1 MIPRISKGSSA
12 YGALSYDHG
21 KGRRD
26 EHENPHKVAGN
37 VPGRTWRERAKAIDN
52 HARTAR
58 AEVVKPLHRTS
69 LRVSET
75 DRKLTDREWKQVAN
89 EYIERMG
96 FEKCPWEA
104 TRHADDHIHITVNRV
119 QWDGKLA
126 STSHDYAK
134 AQAASRKI
142 EKTHGLEDAS
152 RKFKRERPEVSKGE
166 KESATRRQVKP
177 EREQLRDKLDAA
189 ERSSDGTRASYEE
202 KLTEQG
208 VKHRANVSKTTGRVS
223 GYSYGLDGHKD
234 ASNEQVWMKGSQLGK
249 DYSWNQTEKRLSDQQ
264 QTRTAPPADRTA
276 PPAERTDRRP
286 TTQHDAGQQ
295 RPVQSRTTEQTAA
308 NAPLTREQAQQEA
321 ARQAQQRRA
330 PNREE
335 QASRSGGTPPT
346 RRHLEGDAPD
356 NTRQES
362 SGQKGRTSV
371 PMNQQPEPSARTG
384 TTREQAQQE
393 AARQA
398 AERRESRQQRDQEK
412 GGNER

>member
-58 AEVVKPLHRTS
+58 ADVVKPLHRTS

-96 FEKCPWEA
+96 FDKCPWEA

-126 STSHDYAK
+126 NTSHDYAK

-166 KESATRRQVKP
+166 KESAARRQVKP
-177 EREQLRDKLDAA
+177 EREQLRDKLDTA
-189 ERSSDGTRASYEE
+189 ERTSDGTRASYEE

-249 DYSWNQTEKRLSDQQ
+249 DYSWNQTEKRLSEQQ
-264 QTRTAPPADRTA
+264 RTRTAQPAPERTTPPAD
-276 PPAERTDRRP
+276 RTDRRP
-286 TTQHDAGQQ
+286 TTQHEAGQQ
-295 RPVQSRTTEQTAA
+295 KPAQPRTAEKPAA
-308 NAPLTREQAQQEA
+308 KAPLTREQA
-321 ARQAQQRRA
+321 RDR
-330 PNREE
+330 
-335 QASRSGGTPPT
+335 
-346 RRHLEGDAPD
+346 
-356 NTRQES
+356 
-362 SGQKGRTSV
+362 
-371 PMNQQPEPSARTG
+371 
-384 TTREQAQQE
+384 AQQE
-393 AARQA
+393 VAQR
-398 AERRESRQQRDQEK
+398 RQQRDAPEQHRGPQETNHTDAK
-412 GGNER
+412 TDTRQTEKPPAGGTPQGMSQDAEKKPLSRDQARDKAQQEVAQRRQQREAPERNKEQGRER

>member
-58 AEVVKPLHRTS
+58 PDVVKPLHRTS

-89 EYIERMG
+89 EYVERMG

-152 RKFKRERPEVSKGE
+152 RKFRRERPEVSKGE

-177 EREQLRDKLDAA
+177 EREQLRDKIHAA
-189 ERSSDGTRASYEE
+189 ERTSNGTRASYEE

-208 VKHRANVSKTTGRVS
+208 VKHRANISKTTGRVS
-223 GYSYGLDGHKD
+223 GYSYGLDGHT
-234 ASNEQVWMKGSQLGK
+234 ASPKGDKSQPQEQVWFKGSQLGR
-249 DYSWNQTEKRLSDQQ
+249 DYSWNKTQARL
-264 QTRTAPPADRTA
+264 
-276 PPAERTDRRP
+276 AERQQEVSRPDRQAQGDR
-286 TTQHDAGQQ
+286 QGSA
-295 RPVQSRTTEQTAA
+295 VSSRAET
-308 NAPLTREQAQQEA
+308 PPMTREEARTEA
-321 ARQAQQRRA
+321 ARQAENRRQGRGREQREDIHEHRSVAGTSAAANNQEGKRESMAQQPDGQEQQEQKGMTREEARREAAAQAAQRREDRDR
-330 PNREE
+330 NSHEKD
-335 QASRSGGTPPT
+335 GY
-346 RRHLEGDAPD
+346 
-356 NTRQES
+356 
-362 SGQKGRTSV
+362 
-371 PMNQQPEPSARTG
+371 
-384 TTREQAQQE
+384 
-393 AARQA
+393 
-398 AERRESRQQRDQEK
+398 ER
-412 GGNER
+412 

>member
-58 AEVVKPLHRTS
+58 ADVVKPLHRTS

-166 KESATRRQVKP
+166 KESAARRQVKP
-177 EREQLRDKLDAA
+177 EREQLRDKIHAA
-189 ERSSDGTRASYEE
+189 ERTSNGTRASYEE

-208 VKHRANVSKTTGRVS
+208 VKHRVNISKTTGRVS
-223 GYSYGLDGHKD
+223 GYSYGLSGHT
-234 ASNEQVWMKGSQLGK
+234 ASPKGEQHQPQEQVWFKGSQLGR
-249 DYSWNQTEKRLSDQQ
+249 DYSWNKTQMRLAERQEEVRRPEKQAQGDSQGSAVSSRAE
-264 QTRTAPPADRTA
+264 APPM
-276 PPAERTDRRP
+276 
-286 TTQHDAGQQ
+286 
-295 RPVQSRTTEQTAA
+295 
-308 NAPLTREQAQQEA
+308 TREEARSEA
-321 ARQAQQRRA
+321 ARQAENRRQGRGREQREDVQEHRSVAGTSAAANNQEGKRESMAQQPDGQEQQEQKGMTREEARREAAAQAAQRREDRDR
-330 PNREE
+330 NSHEKD
-335 QASRSGGTPPT
+335 GY
-346 RRHLEGDAPD
+346 
-356 NTRQES
+356 
-362 SGQKGRTSV
+362 
-371 PMNQQPEPSARTG
+371 
-384 TTREQAQQE
+384 
-393 AARQA
+393 
-398 AERRESRQQRDQEK
+398 ER
-412 GGNER
+412 

>member
-26 EHENPHKVAGN
+26 EHENPHKIAGN

-58 AEVVKPLHRTS
+58 PDVVKPLHRTS

-89 EYIERMG
+89 EYIDRMG

-166 KESATRRQVKP
+166 KESAVRRQVKP

-189 ERSSDGTRASYEE
+189 ERASNGTRASYEE

-208 VKHRANVSKTTGRVS
+208 VEFRANVSKTTGRVS
-223 GYSYGLDGHKD
+223 GYSYGLDGHT
-234 ASNEQVWMKGSQLGK
+234 ASPKGEQHQPQEQVWFKGSQLGR
-249 DYSWNQTEKRLSDQQ
+249 DYSWNRTQTRLDEQQ
-264 QTRTAPPADRTA
+264 KTRTANGRPPAAENRRTT
-276 PPAERTDRRP
+276 PPETQASQPMTREQAHQEAVRRAAEREQRREP
-286 TTQHDAGQQ
+286 TTRSEEAAPQTPEISQMDTPKQSPQQHGQM
-295 RPVQSRTTEQTAA
+295 
-308 NAPLTREQAQQEA
+308 TREQAQQEA
-321 ARQAQQRRA
+321 VQR
-330 PNREE
+330 
-335 QASRSGGTPPT
+335 
-346 RRHLEGDAPD
+346 
-356 NTRQES
+356 
-362 SGQKGRTSV
+362 
-371 PMNQQPEPSARTG
+371 
-384 TTREQAQQE
+384 
-393 AARQA
+393 A
-398 AERRESRQQRDQEK
+398 AEREREQNQREQEREQ
-412 GGNER
+412 ER

>member
-58 AEVVKPLHRTS
+58 PDVVKPLHRTS

-89 EYIERMG
+89 EYIDRMG

-177 EREQLRDKLDAA
+177 EREQLRDRIHAA
-189 ERSSDGTRASYEE
+189 ERTSNGTRASYEE

-223 GYSYGLDGHKD
+223 GYSYGLDGHT
-234 ASNEQVWMKGSQLGK
+234 ASPKGDKSQPQEQVWFKGSQLGR
-249 DYSWNQTEKRLSDQQ
+249 DYSWNRTQLRLDAQKQQ
-264 QTRTAPPADRTA
+264 SAGRSVSALPSGQAFTREQAREAAALRA
-276 PPAERTDRRP
+276 AERRTRERP
-286 TTQHDAGQQ
+286 GASRSLGDNNGGINVPQEKSEPLQDGQ
-295 RPVQSRTTEQTAA
+295 
-308 NAPLTREQAQQEA
+308 LTREQARVEA
-321 ARQAQQRRA
+321 ARRA
-330 PNREE
+330 
-335 QASRSGGTPPT
+335 
-346 RRHLEGDAPD
+346 
-356 NTRQES
+356 
-362 SGQKGRTSV
+362 
-371 PMNQQPEPSARTG
+371 
-384 TTREQAQQE
+384 
-393 AARQA
+393 AARK
-398 AERRESRQQRDQEK
+398 QRARDNDQE
-412 GGNER
+412 RDR

>member
-37 VPGRTWRERAKAIDN
+37 VPGRTWRERAKAIDS

-58 AEVVKPLHRTS
+58 ADVVKPLHRTS

-89 EYIERMG
+89 EYIDRMG

-166 KESATRRQVKP
+166 KESAARRQVKP
-177 EREQLRDKLDAA
+177 ERDQLRDKLDAA
-189 ERSSDGTRASYEE
+189 ERTSDGTRASYEE

-208 VKHRANVSKTTGRVS
+208 VKYRANVSKTTGRVS
-223 GYSYGLDGHKD
+223 GYSYGLDGHT
-234 ASNEQVWMKGSQLGK
+234 ASPKGELHQPQEQVWFKGSQLGR
-249 DYSWNQTEKRLSDQQ
+249 DYSWNRTQTRLDEQQ
-264 QTRTAPPADRTA
+264 KTRTANGRPPAAENRRPAVETSVPAARTT
-276 PPAERTDRRP
+276 PPETQASQPMSREQAHQEAVRRAAEREQRSEP
-286 TTQHDAGQQ
+286 TTRSEEAAPQTLEISQMDTPKQTPQHGQM
-295 RPVQSRTTEQTAA
+295 
-308 NAPLTREQAQQEA
+308 TREQAQQEA
-321 ARQAQQRRA
+321 VQR
-330 PNREE
+330 
-335 QASRSGGTPPT
+335 
-346 RRHLEGDAPD
+346 
-356 NTRQES
+356 
-362 SGQKGRTSV
+362 
-371 PMNQQPEPSARTG
+371 
-384 TTREQAQQE
+384 
-393 AARQA
+393 A
-398 AERRESRQQRDQEK
+398 AEREREQNQREQEREQ
-412 GGNER
+412 ER

>member
-58 AEVVKPLHRTS
+58 PDVVKPLHRTS
-69 LRVSET
+69 LRVSDT

-89 EYIERMG
+89 EYIDRMG

-177 EREQLRDKLDAA
+177 EREQLRDKIHAA
-189 ERSSDGTRASYEE
+189 ERTSNGTRASYEE

-208 VKHRANVSKTTGRVS
+208 VKHRANISKTTGRVS
-223 GYSYGLDGHKD
+223 GYSYGLDGHT
-234 ASNEQVWMKGSQLGK
+234 ASPKGDKSQPQEQVWFKGSQLGR
-249 DYSWNQTEKRLSDQQ
+249 DYSWNKTQARLDEQQKAQTVQKSEPVQEKSEPVQQMRSGSAGRGDQKAGGVKQ
-264 QTRTAPPADRTA
+264 
-276 PPAERTDRRP
+276 
-286 TTQHDAGQQ
+286 DAGRTVGDPQQ
-295 RPVQSRTTEQTAA
+295 GQ
-308 NAPLTREQAQQEA
+308 PLTREQARDMAMKRAAERQQK
-321 ARQAQQRRA
+321 QS
-330 PNREE
+330 PG
-335 QASRSGGTPPT
+335 ASRDTVKGRGDNHVTQ
-346 RRHLEGDAPD
+346 ENDAPQP
-356 NTRQES
+356 QEKNAPQPQ
-362 SGQKGRTSV
+362 GQ
-371 PMNQQPEPSARTG
+371 M
-384 TTREQAQQE
+384 TREQARAE
-393 AARQA
+393 AARRA
-398 AERRESRQQRDQEK
+398 AQREQQRDRSKDQER
-412 GGNER
+412 GR